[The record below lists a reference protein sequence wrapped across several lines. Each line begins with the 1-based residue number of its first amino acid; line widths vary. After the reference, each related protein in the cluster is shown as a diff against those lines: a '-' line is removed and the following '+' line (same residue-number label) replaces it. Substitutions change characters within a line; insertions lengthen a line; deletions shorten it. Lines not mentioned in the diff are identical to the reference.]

1 MKFIGRTQEFIY
13 LNTIDRKSCNVLKES
28 VESSLTILWF
38 QSDNTRILIDGQEL
52 VFHKNDIVFL
62 TEFHTVVPI
71 EIGEI
76 RILRFNR
83 LFYCVLDHDS
93 EVGCKGILFFG
104 AAQLPIVTIPN
115 EDIGKFN
122 TLWKMFIIEIQ
133 SNDQLQIDMLQI
145 MLKRYLILCA
155 RLYKLQK
162 KYPVE
167 NQEIDIIR
175 EYNFLVEKHFKD
187 KHSVAEY
194 ADLLHKSPKTLSN
207 VFSKFNSKTPLKYIQ
222 ERILLEARRLLHY
235 TEKPVKEIAY
245 ELGYDDIHS
254 FSRFFKKKE
263 GISPSQ
269 YKKQNQLIKIAG

>member
-13 LNTIDRKSCNVLKES
+13 LNTIDKKSCNVLKES

-83 LFYCVLDHDS
+83 PFYCVLDHDS

-104 AAQLPIVTIPN
+104 AAQLPIVAIPD

-122 TLWKMFIIEIQ
+122 TLWEMFIIEIQ

-162 KYPVE
+162 NYPVE
-167 NQEIDIIR
+167 NQEVDIIR
-175 EYNFLVEKHFKD
+175 QYNFLVEQHFRN

-207 VFSKFNSKTPLKYIQ
+207 VFSKFNSKTPLQYIQ
-222 ERILLEARRLLHY
+222 ERIILEARRLLHY

-269 YKKQNQLIKIAG
+269 YKKQNQLLKVVR